1 MKNKKGIFITF
12 EGPEGS
18 GKTTQANLLIK
29 YFKKMGRE
37 VIYTREPGGT
47 KISEQIRNIL
57 LDKKNKEMDKYTELL
72 LYIASRRQLITEKIE
87 KELKDGKVV
96 ICDRFIDA
104 SLAYQGYGRGID
116 LNFIKELNNLATNG
130 RKPDITFLMDIEVT
144 EGLTKTK
151 NIDKKH
157 SKKGEM
163 DRIEA
168 ENIKFHQRVRNG
180 YIKIMRE
187 EPERIY
193 LIKVNKS
200 IEEIHK
206 KIVSLIEQKIK
217 NI

>member
-1 MKNKKGIFITF
+1 MKAKKGIFITF

-29 YFKKMGRE
+29 YFKKKGRE

-72 LYIASRRQLITEKIE
+72 LYIASRRQLVAEKIE
-87 KELKDGKVV
+87 KELKSGKVI
-96 ICDRFIDA
+96 ICDRFTDA

-116 LNFIKELNNLATNG
+116 LNFIIELNNIATNN
-130 RKPDITFLMDIEVT
+130 RKPDITFLMDIEIE
-144 EGLTKTK
+144 EGLNKTK

-168 ENIKFHQRVRNG
+168 ESLKFHQKVRNG
-180 YIKIMRE
+180 YRKIMKK
-187 EPERIY
+187 EPERIC

-206 KIVSLIEQKIK
+206 KIVELIEQKIK